1 MRSRGNKTYSIR
13 VSDLAGKKL
22 DEIARAYGYKRGRV
36 KAIRLLLAEIG
47 YPYYKKGSK

>member
-1 MRSRGNKTYSIR
+1 MRSAGKKYRTYSIR

-36 KAIRLLLAEIG
+36 KVIRMLLREVG
-47 YPYYKKGSK
+47 YLK